1 MGHPATWAVD
11 GRHDKDHHVGARPVS
26 VCGDLARLHPIDPS
40 LEVTM
45 AVPVQPILVDEAKQ
59 GAFIQKILDDTS
71 GTMTTLL
78 AILGD
83 RLGLFKDLAAHGPST
98 TTELA
103 NRTGIQE
110 RYAREWLGGMVTAGY
125 LEYHPET
132 GRFVLPP
139 EHWEALAHE
148 SGPFFFGGVH
158 QMQGAL
164 AQVLDQV
171 AEAFR
176 KGGGVK
182 QAQYPPVF
190 WDGLERFTAGWFENL
205 LIQQW
210 LPAMPDVEAK
220 LRAGGLVADIGCGRG
235 RALVK
240 LAQSF
245 PKSSC
250 IGYDVYP
257 PTVQQ
262 AEGNARAA
270 GVGDRVRFEA
280 RDVAG
285 QGLPQEF
292 DIVCTFD
299 VVHDAA
305 DPQGLLRSIRQ
316 GLKPDGIYI
325 CLDINCSDKLEE
337 NIGPLGALFH
347 GFSVLY
353 CMTTSLSQGGVGLGT
368 VGFHELNVRKMSEEA
383 GFSRVRRLPLENP
396 FNNVYEIRP

>member
-1 MGHPATWAVD
+1 
-11 GRHDKDHHVGARPVS
+11 
-26 VCGDLARLHPIDPS
+26 
-40 LEVTM
+40 
-45 AVPVQPILVDEAKQ
+45 
-59 GAFIQKILDDTS
+59 
-71 GTMTTLL
+71 
-78 AILGD
+78 
-83 RLGLFKDLAAHGPST
+83 
-98 TTELA
+98 
-103 NRTGIQE
+103 
-110 RYAREWLGGMVTAGY
+110 
-125 LEYHPET
+125 
-132 GRFVLPP
+132 
-139 EHWEALAHE
+139 
-148 SGPFFFGGVH
+148 
-158 QMQGAL
+158 
-164 AQVLDQV
+164 
-171 AEAFR
+171 
-176 KGGGVK
+176 
-182 QAQYPPVF
+182 
-190 WDGLERFTAGWFENL
+190 
-205 LIQQW
+205 
-210 LPAMPDVEAK
+210 MPDVEAK
-220 LRAGGLVADIGCGRG
+220 LRAGGLVADVGCGRG

-245 PKSSC
+245 PKSRC

-280 RDVAG
+280 RDIAG

-305 DPQGLLRSIRQ
+305 DPQGLLRSIRR

-325 CLDINCSDKLEE
+325 CLDINCSHKLEE

>member
-1 MGHPATWAVD
+1 
-11 GRHDKDHHVGARPVS
+11 
-26 VCGDLARLHPIDPS
+26 
-40 LEVTM
+40 M
-45 AVPVQPILVDEAKQ
+45 AVPVQPVLVDEAKQ
-59 GAFIQKILDDTS
+59 GTFIQKVLDDTS

-125 LEYHPET
+125 LEYNPET

-176 KGGGVK
+176 NGGRVK

-220 LRAGGLVADIGCGRG
+220 LRAGGLVADVGCGRG

-245 PKSSC
+245 PKSRC

-292 DIVCTFD
+292 DIVCTFE
-299 VVHDAA
+299 VAQFVDAA
-305 DPQGLLRSIRQ
+305 AEVFAKFDLLFDGSSIT
-316 GLKPDGIYI
+316 LP
-325 CLDINCSDKLEE
+325 
-337 NIGPLGALFH
+337 A
-347 GFSVLY
+347 
-353 CMTTSLSQGGVGLGT
+353 
-368 VGFHELNVRKMSEEA
+368 HELQRYPQFQRIEAPRAHLAITKEIKFHVCSAAIFIQVLRRNIKCIAQDSTTIAHQHRTARKRHKHPLVRIESYRICQRDA
-383 GFSRVRRLPLENP
+383 V
-396 FNNVYEIRP
+396 